1 MLTALITGGVLVLD
15 LDASSLDFPQ
25 EEISPAVE
33 PIKIQ
38 LISLKKSL
46 FLIQSYLI
54 LSQFSFEDIHISI

>member
-1 MLTALITGGVLVLD
+1 